1 MNWQMFWWEDFDELL
16 RSCELFEGIFGYSG
30 SLNPFT
36 RDDIAQVTSIAT
48 QSSRSIV
55 LLTLLLGLN
64 RSSASMEH
72 GIFIHSK
79 KEQS

>member
-36 RDDIAQVTSIAT
+36 RDDIAQVST
-48 QSSRSIV
+48 QSQFKSTSV
-55 LLTLLLGLN
+55 TLL
-64 RSSASMEH
+64 
-72 GIFIHSK
+72 IVFT
-79 KEQS
+79 